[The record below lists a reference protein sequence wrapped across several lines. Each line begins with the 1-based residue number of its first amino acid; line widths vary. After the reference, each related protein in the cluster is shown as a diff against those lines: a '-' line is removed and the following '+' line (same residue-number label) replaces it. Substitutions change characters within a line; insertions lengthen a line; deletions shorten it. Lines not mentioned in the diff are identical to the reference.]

1 MGEKGA
7 TLDADA
13 MLTSNQGKF
22 TSQTLRHHTFQCL
35 DKWRHLQNCLVKAR
49 SILSLTPLVLISSI
63 RYFAKLS
70 ANGCWKTPLQPFQGT
85 MRPNKAPSNV
95 ALVSLAEIRDFS
107 WISHVFR
114 MDQVAQAGVATM
126 PWLLPRLSAT
136 KPRRCSRWWANCFAI
151 SDLYEASQA
160 KHIPVSRPQPE
171 GEVSVSRAPLYY
183 GATKEWNRET
193 LKPRRS
199 QKPW

>member
-95 ALVSLAEIRDFS
+95 ALVSLAEIS
-107 WISHVFR
+107 GISHGFLMCFGWTR
-114 MDQVAQAGVATM
+114 S
-126 PWLLPRLSAT
+126 PRLVLPQCLGFYQGFQPQSPGDAPGDGQT
-136 KPRRCSRWWANCFAI
+136 VSPSPTCTRPPKRSISPYPGPNRRARFRFPGHLCITAPQKNGTG
-151 SDLYEASQA
+151 
-160 KHIPVSRPQPE
+160 KH
-171 GEVSVSRAPLYY
+171 
-183 GATKEWNRET
+183 
-193 LKPRRS
+193 
-199 QKPW
+199 